1 MDNMINVIYTTVC
14 DISKL
19 LTVLI
24 TRKNISLTL
33 HLNDMMDVHY
43 TVVIIL

>member
-1 MDNMINVIYTTVC
+1 MDNMLNIIYMTVC

-24 TRKNISLTL
+24 TRKKIFSISLTL
-33 HLNDMMDVHY
+33 HLNDMLNVH
-43 TVVIIL
+43 